1 MTESKKARVMTAFK
15 MDEAQL
21 LKAKYVAW
29 HERVTLTGMIVN
41 DLEKRITKFE
51 KDNGGITPAMVKK
64 MEDSK

>member
-1 MTESKKARVMTAFK
+1 MTAFK

-41 DLEKRITKFE
+41 DLEKRIAKFE
-51 KDNGGITPAMVKK
+51 RDNGSITPAMIKK
-64 MEDSK
+64 MGESK